1 MTLEQIY
8 GAKPWRIY
16 MFFLHQ
22 PLEEILQRSQAHGG
36 NAPLSMEQMLQLTW
50 RKYSRYRGG
59 NAPDDMEE
67 MLQSHGAKTWRKQWR
82 KTCF

>member
-22 PLEEILQRSQAHGG
+22 TLEEILQRSEAHGG
-36 NAPLSMEQMLQLTW
+36 NAPLCMEQMLQLTW
-50 RKYSRYRGG
+50 RKYSR
-59 NAPDDMEE
+59 
-67 MLQSHGAKTWRKQWR
+67 
-82 KTCF
+82 